1 MSVAV
6 TGATG
11 KLGGAVV
18 GELRKVREP
27 DSIVALVRDLAKGAD
42 LKEAGVQVRVA
53 PYDHP
58 EALRNAL
65 DGVDALLLVSGSE
78 VGARQS
84 QHRNVIDAAKAASVG
99 RLAYVSIAKADVST
113 NPLAADHKATEAYLR
128 ASGVPF
134 TMLRNNWYSEN
145 YYPNIEQAR
154 RTGTVVAAAGKGKVA
169 SATRADYAAG
179 AAAVLTT
186 EGHEGKVY
194 EFSGDH
200 AWDFDEL
207 AGAISQVIHM
217 PVRYEA
223 IAPETLVERLE
234 AQGLSADTARFVA
247 AMDRSIEAGALALAS
262 RDLSRLIG
270 RPTTPLLEALRAGT

>member
-18 GELRKVREP
+18 GELLKVRAP
-27 DSIVALVRDLAKGAD
+27 DSIVALVRDPARAAD
-42 LKEAGVQVRVA
+42 LKARGVQVRAA
-53 PYDHP
+53 PYEDR
-58 EALRNAL
+58 EALRTAL
-65 DGVDALLLVSGSE
+65 DGVSALLLVSGSE
-78 VGARQS
+78 VAARVS
-84 QHRNVIDAAKAASVG
+84 QHRNVIDAAKAAGVG
-99 RLAYVSIAKADVST
+99 RLAYTSIAKAETST
-113 NPLAADHKATEAYLR
+113 NPLAPDHKATEAYLR

-134 TMLRNNWYSEN
+134 TMLRDNWYTEN

-207 AGAISQVIHM
+207 ADAISQVIRM

-223 IAPETLVERLE
+223 VTSETLMERLE
-234 AQGLSADTARFVA
+234 AQGLAAATARFVA
-247 AMDRSIEAGALALAS
+247 AMDQSIEAGDLAAVS
-262 RDLSRLIG
+262 PDLSRLVG
-270 RPTTPLLEALRAGT
+270 RPTTPLLEALRAGA